1 MNGKKEMLHDAPFD
15 FQYQHSYPAMT
26 VLMPGE
32 SIKTTCTYNSPTS
45 FGEGTNDEMCYLFT
59 LYYPKLS
66 LTNGN
71 PVATL
76 IHGPN
81 TCLQ

>member
-1 MNGKKEMLHDAPFD
+1 
-15 FQYQHSYPAMT
+15 
-26 VLMPGE
+26 MPGD
-32 SIKTTCTYNSPTS
+32 SIKTTCKYNAPAS

-71 PVATL
+71 PIGTL